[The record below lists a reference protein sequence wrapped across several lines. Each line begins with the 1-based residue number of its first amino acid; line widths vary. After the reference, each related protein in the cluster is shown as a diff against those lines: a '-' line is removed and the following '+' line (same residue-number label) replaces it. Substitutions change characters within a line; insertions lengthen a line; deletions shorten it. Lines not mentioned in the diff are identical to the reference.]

1 MPIILIS
8 EKQFEKLVE
17 TAQDLDRYVQLIDY
31 DSSNGNEG
39 LEVSI
44 KVSIDELNELLS
56 MFKTGK
62 KIYPNTESKIHKILD
77 DIKSINLEVKTEN

>member
-44 KVSIDELNELLS
+44 KGSIDELNELLS

>member
-44 KVSIDELNELLS
+44 KGSIDELNELLS

-77 DIKSINLEVKTEN
+77 DIKSIHLEVKTEN